1 MASHVVRNSWRT
13 RKKRTPMMF
22 WLTRSLF
29 VFLFLPREGGLHLVI
44 IDGVALAPR
53 PPLWL
58 GREGEGGGGARSI
71 I

>member
-1 MASHVVRNSWRT
+1 
-13 RKKRTPMMF
+13 MMF
-22 WLTRSLF
+22 CWLRSSLLLP

-53 PPLWL
+53 PPGVL